1 MFLFCSNK
9 PWTTELIR
17 RKISALRLE
26 MADVEAAVRELVER
40 DRDCTEKALAQMDL
54 RRKINLLIGEWKAA
68 VGGDVLPNVRDR
80 MSLRSAKASGSPLR
94 VIARR

>member
-1 MFLFCSNK
+1 MDNRIN
-9 PWTTELIR
+9 EIR
-17 RKISALRLE
+17 RKISTLRLE
-26 MADVEAAVRELVER
+26 MADVEASVRELVER

-68 VGGDVLPNVRDR
+68 GGGDVLPNVRDR

>member
-1 MFLFCSNK
+1 
-9 PWTTELIR
+9 
-17 RKISALRLE
+17 

-68 VGGDVLPNVRDR
+68 GGGDVLPNVRDR
-80 MSLRSAKASGSPLR
+80 MHLRSAKTSGSPLR

>member
-1 MFLFCSNK
+1 
-9 PWTTELIR
+9 
-17 RKISALRLE
+17 
-26 MADVEAAVRELVER
+26 MADMEVSVREFVNR

-68 VGGDVLPNVRDR
+68 GGGDVLPNVRDR
-80 MSLRSAKASGSPLR
+80 VRLRPAKTSGIPLR

>member
-1 MFLFCSNK
+1 MDNRIN
-9 PWTTELIR
+9 EIR

-26 MADVEAAVRELVER
+26 MADVEASVRELVER

-68 VGGDVLPNVRDR
+68 GGGDVLPNVRDR
-80 MSLRSAKASGSPLR
+80 MRLRSAKAAGSPLR
-94 VIARR
+94 VVARR